1 MFLINCP
8 HCGERDQAEF
18 SCGGEAHIARPK
30 NPPELS
36 DDQWAEYLFL
46 RKNEKGVH
54 YERWNHEYGCRQWF
68 NLARN
73 TATDE
78 ILAVY
83 KMGEAPPKLKANIPA
98 TPSGEPSIGSG
109 NLSTSKK
116 DRF

>member
-8 HCGERDQAEF
+8 YCGERDQAEF
-18 SCGGEAHIARPK
+18 SCGGEAHIKRPK
-30 NPPELS
+30 NPPDLT

-46 RKNEKGVH
+46 RKNKKGLH
-54 YERWNHEYGCRQWF
+54 YERWNHAFGCRQWF

-83 KMGEAPPKLKANIPA
+83 KMGEQPPKLKANNPI
-98 TPSGEPSIGSG
+98 TPSGEPTIGSG

-116 DRF
+116 K

>member
-8 HCGERDQAEF
+8 YCGERDQAEF
-18 SCGGEAHIARPK
+18 SCGGEAHIVRPK

-46 RKNEKGVH
+46 RKNHKGIH
-54 YERWNHEYGCRQWF
+54 YERWNHEYGCRRWF

-83 KMGEAPPKLKANIPA
+83 KMGEAPPKLKANIPV
-98 TPSGEPSIGSG
+98 TPSGEPNIGSG

>member
-1 MFLINCP
+1 MFSWDYSKQPAPEDIFEGCP
-8 HCGERDQAEF
+8 REQH
-18 SCGGEAHIARPK
+18 S
-30 NPPELS
+30 
-36 DDQWAEYLFL
+36 
-46 RKNEKGVH
+46 V
-54 YERWNHEYGCRQWF
+54 
-68 NLARN
+68 ARN

>member
-8 HCGERDQAEF
+8 YCGERDQSEF
-18 SCGGEAHIARPK
+18 VSGGEAHIARPK
-30 NPPELS
+30 QPTELN
-36 DDQWAEYLFL
+36 DDQWAEYLFI
-46 RKNEKGVH
+46 RKNNKGLN
-54 YERWNHEYGCRQWF
+54 YERWNHAFGCRQWF

-83 KMGEAPPKLKANIPA
+83 KIGDKPPELNANEPA

-109 NLSTSKK
+109 NISTSNKK
-116 DRF
+116 